1 MNKIL
6 KLFSVLTVSFF
17 VSVGAQAEGNNMS
30 NDQLVKLTT
39 DNGFM
44 LLELWPDVAPMHVEK
59 FKERVSEGFY
69 DGIPFHRVIK
79 GFMAQGGDGSLVGKS
94 VDYTIPLEPSDRKHE
109 RGVLS
114 AARTMV
120 RDSATTQFFIMFEPA
135 PHLDGEY
142 SAFGKV
148 VKGLDILDQIQQG
161 DKMVKLEL
169 VDVE

>member
-1 MNKIL
+1 M
-6 KLFSVLTVSFF
+6 KLFSVLALALTIATS
-17 VSVGAQAEGNNMS
+17 AQAEGKDMS

-79 GFMAQGGDGSLVGKS
+79 GFMAQGGDGSFVGKE
-94 VDYTIPLEPSDRKHE
+94 VDYTIPLEPSSRKHE

-148 VKGLDILDQIQQG
+148 VKGLDVLDQIEQG